1 MNLFVVSAASSLF
14 FKMHICQTFITENIT
29 ADLPLV
35 SVPSLPT
42 VQEAVAVW
50 RRTEIFQELGRLPVR
65 KYSPV
70 VPALIQLFLSSD
82 EQPHVPRSEV
92 VLLHDVKVVLGLQV
106 LLSVVLLL
114 LHLLLGLYSAVE
126 FGLELYLIV
135 LKVISLNQSLDTI
148 LDDKEQIYLDTHV
161 LLFGVRFAGVMK
173 SNNIEHLGY
182 HRIIDMAVQW
192 GLLHW
197 GEVVEL

>member
-1 MNLFVVSAASSLF
+1 
-14 FKMHICQTFITENIT
+14 MHIFQTFIAENIPT
-29 ADLPLV
+29 SLPLV

-42 VQEAVAVW
+42 VQEEVAV
-50 RRTEIFQELGRLPVR
+50 RGRAEVLQELGGLPIR
-65 KYSPV
+65 KYPPV
-70 VPALIQLFLSSD
+70 VPALIQLLLRSD

-114 LHLLLGLYSAVE
+114 FHLLLGLYSAVE

-135 LKVISLNQSLDTI
+135 VQVISLNQSLDTI
-148 LDDKEQIYLDTHV
+148 LDDKEQIYLNTHV

-182 HRIIDMAVQW
+182 HRIIDMAVQ
-192 GLLHW
+192 
-197 GEVVEL
+197 